1 MTTETITWQ
10 EALGVAEKLPW
21 ADQLRLITELLL
33 RIQPVVAK
41 SEAVD
46 LLTLAGVGAEV
57 WAKVDTKQYI
67 DQERD
72 SWKN

>member
-10 EALGVAEKLPW
+10 EALGVVEKLSW
-21 ADQLRLITELLL
+21 ADQLRLVAELLL
-33 RIQPVVAK
+33 RMQPLVTK

-57 WAKVDTKQYI
+57 WAKVDTRQYL
-67 DQERD
+67 DQERN